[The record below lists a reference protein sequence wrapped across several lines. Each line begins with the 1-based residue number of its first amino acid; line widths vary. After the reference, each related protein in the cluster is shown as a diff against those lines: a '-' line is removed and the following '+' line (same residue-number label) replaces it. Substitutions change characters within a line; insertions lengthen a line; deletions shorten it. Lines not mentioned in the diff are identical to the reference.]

1 MICTEKDL
9 KICIEKCLQ
18 AQLVAVDTE
27 FVWEKTYYPILG
39 LIQLATPDESFLIDP
54 IALEDLSPLKD
65 LMENES
71 VTKILH
77 DALQDL
83 QIISRATDSLPKNIF
98 DTKTAAGFCGLSST
112 LSLGS
117 LLEKTVGVVLPKTES
132 RTDWTQRPLTEKQ
145 IEYAIDDVVYMEKAF
160 EKLNQLMKENNALDW
175 FDEEMKALEN
185 PNHYSDARSANKQF
199 KRISGSSKF
208 KAKQLAVMEELI
220 TWRENRAKKRNRPR
234 NFIVDTN
241 VLIDIALKSPKS
253 ADELKT
259 MPSVPR
265 FIKERYA
272 NDVMDIL
279 YKGYKRDPKTYPKV
293 FKPQL
298 DRRTLKNVSNRI
310 LTFCREKA
318 EAINIDSQLVTSR
331 KEVESFINKFVETK
345 KEPTSRLNQGWRKEF
360 FADLT
365 PFVKLD

>member
-1 MICTEKDL
+1 MICTKKDL
-9 KICIEKCLQ
+9 EVCIEKCLK
-18 AQLVAVDTE
+18 AEIVAVDTE

-39 LIQLATPDESFLIDP
+39 LIQLATPEESFLVDP
-54 IALEDLSPLKD
+54 IALDDLSPLKE
-65 LMENES
+65 LMESDS

-98 DTKTAAGFCGLSST
+98 DTKTAAGFSGLSST
-112 LSLGS
+112 LSLGA

-132 RTDWTQRPLTEKQ
+132 RTDWTQRPLTDKQ
-145 IEYAIDDVVYMEKAF
+145 IEYAIDDVIYMEKAF
-160 EKLNQLMKENNALDW
+160 EKLHSLMKENGTTDW
-175 FDEEMKALEN
+175 FKQEMETLEK
-185 PNHYSDARSANKQF
+185 PEHYSDAQSANKQF

-220 TWRENRAKKRNRPR
+220 TWRENRAKTRNRPR

-241 VLIDIALKSPKS
+241 VLTEIALRSPKS
-253 ADELKT
+253 IDELKA
-259 MPSVPR
+259 MHSVPK

-272 NDVMDIL
+272 KDVLDVL
-279 YKGYKRDPKTYPKV
+279 YKGYKRDPKDYPKP

-298 DRRTLKNVSNRI
+298 DRKTLKNVSNRI
-310 LTFCREKA
+310 LTFSREKA

-331 KEVESFINKFVETK
+331 KEVEAFINKFVETK